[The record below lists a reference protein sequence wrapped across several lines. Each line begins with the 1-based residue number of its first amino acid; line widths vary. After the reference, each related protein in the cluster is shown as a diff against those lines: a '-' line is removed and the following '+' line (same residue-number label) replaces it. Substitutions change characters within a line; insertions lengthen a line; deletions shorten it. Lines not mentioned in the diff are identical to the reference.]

1 MTLVQE
7 NWKNFCIIGNGNH
20 ATSKIIPALIAANKN
35 IKGIVSS
42 KNKIMSSELKQFNSI
57 KESLNNVPEN
67 TVFIIATP
75 PNLHFKQAKQII
87 KYGRDIIIEKP
98 IFISI
103 QEVKQIY
110 SLVNFNKNIILEGF
124 MHRYTKLYIDFLKY
138 WTNEKEKIVSI
149 TSTFYVPEIPKKT
162 FRDKKDIISS
172 CLYDMG
178 CYGLS
183 LINDMGLDLRKIKI
197 DHFQEKSSRISKICL
212 KGMINNISIEIKF
225 GKNKNYENYVE
236 LVKENNNKIKF
247 FPFFYGRKASKS
259 IQHSKN
265 NDIKLEMIDDHNSF
279 QVMFNQNRNELIASQ
294 KTRLKKILIVTRKLE
309 NLANELETIK
319 AQKLIS

>member
-87 KYGRDIIIEKP
+87 QYGRDIIIEKP

-110 SLVNFNKNIILEGF
+110 S
-124 MHRYTKLYIDFLKY
+124 
-138 WTNEKEKIVSI
+138 
-149 TSTFYVPEIPKKT
+149 
-162 FRDKKDIISS
+162 
-172 CLYDMG
+172 
-178 CYGLS
+178 
-183 LINDMGLDLRKIKI
+183 
-197 DHFQEKSSRISKICL
+197 
-212 KGMINNISIEIKF
+212 
-225 GKNKNYENYVE
+225 
-236 LVKENNNKIKF
+236 
-247 FPFFYGRKASKS
+247 
-259 IQHSKN
+259 
-265 NDIKLEMIDDHNSF
+265 
-279 QVMFNQNRNELIASQ
+279 
-294 KTRLKKILIVTRKLE
+294 
-309 NLANELETIK
+309 
-319 AQKLIS
+319 

>member
-1 MTLVQE
+1 
-7 NWKNFCIIGNGNH
+7 
-20 ATSKIIPALIAANKN
+20 
-35 IKGIVSS
+35 
-42 KNKIMSSELKQFNSI
+42 
-57 KESLNNVPEN
+57 
-67 TVFIIATP
+67 
-75 PNLHFKQAKQII
+75 
-87 KYGRDIIIEKP
+87 
-98 IFISI
+98 
-103 QEVKQIY
+103 
-110 SLVNFNKNIILEGF
+110 
-124 MHRYTKLYIDFLKY
+124 
-138 WTNEKEKIVSI
+138 
-149 TSTFYVPEIPKKT
+149 
-162 FRDKKDIISS
+162 
-172 CLYDMG
+172 
-178 CYGLS
+178 
-183 LINDMGLDLRKIKI
+183 
-197 DHFQEKSSRISKICL
+197 
-212 KGMINNISIEIKF
+212 MINNISIEIKF